1 MTRPRVAVVP
11 HTHWDREWYEPFQ
24 TFRVKLVETLD
35 HVLSL
40 LERDPG
46 YARFTLDG
54 QMAAIDDYLEL
65 RPNAK
70 ERIRKLVTSGR
81 LHIGPWY
88 VLMDEFLV
96 SGETIVRNLQKGIA
110 RASEFGGAMKVGYL
124 PDMFGHIAQMPQLLR
139 LADIEH
145 GVVWRGVPREVNKDA
160 FVWRSLDGSSVR
172 AQYLVTG
179 YGNGLRIPL
188 DPAKAKDFVEQELDR
203 MSSYLTDDLILM
215 NGSDHEP
222 PQPELAEIIE
232 AVNKEGGPELYVT
245 SIPEA
250 LQGRSTEGLPL
261 FHGELRSGA
270 RANLLMGVGSNH
282 VDVKQ
287 AACEAEKAL
296 EQRAEPAAA
305 LFQRTAWPRQ
315 ALDIAWH
322 FMILNAAH
330 DSACACSND
339 EVVHAVLE
347 RYYEARQ
354 IADALANR
362 ALIALARAQSQAG
375 TCIVNLASN
384 ARGGIVKLTLPG
396 DEAPEGTQLVS
407 SSLSLPAEMTLEK
420 SALQSVLS
428 LLEGDRIAND
438 AYVTAVDI
446 ARSSQDNESLAT
458 PETAEGRPQDRKE
471 PRNTESRIAL
481 DISVHIGSQ
490 PEPGFSVDRAKQE
503 VATALESLSPGSQ
516 VKVRMV
522 QAKHVTVL
530 AKVNSVPGYGWRTL
544 DTLTKSA
551 TGPIGLSVAEHPV
564 QVDSSNQTMSNG
576 LVEVGFDGESG
587 TFSLNGIRGFGQI
600 LEGGDLGDTYNYSPP
615 RLDEIVSAP
624 LDSSFEITERGPL
637 RARARIVSKYQWPTK
652 ANEAKGTREG
662 RHIVELVTKLEI
674 RADSPVVLVSVSFDN
689 ACKDHR
695 VRFLAPLPEPAV
707 SSEAECAFATV
718 RRGLSAQGGPHEYP
732 LPTFPSRRFVRAGGL
747 TVVHQGLLEY
757 ELVEKER
764 ALVGDISPIEKADSI
779 AVTLVRSTGMLSR
792 VGMFT
797 RPLPAGPLLKTPD
810 AQVQGFRDFHLALCL
825 ESMDP
830 YAVVREAF
838 LPLETLPT
846 PGGGYLES
854 EGCALAIDGCEVSAL
869 RREGGLLEV
878 RVFNPWG
885 KSSTVSLPGRK
896 GFFVNLLGAPGE
908 RFEEGFELR
917 PYQIATLRIE
927 DP

>member
-11 HTHWDREWYEPFQ
+11 HTHWDREWYDPFQ
-24 TFRVKLVETLD
+24 TFRVRLVETLD
-35 HVLSL
+35 QVLSL

-54 QMAAIDDYLEL
+54 QMAAVDDYLEL

-145 GVVWRGVPREVNKDA
+145 AVVWRGVPYEVDKDA
-160 FVWRSLDGSSVR
+160 FVWRSLDGSWVR
-172 AQYLVTG
+172 AQYLATG
-179 YGNGLRIPL
+179 YGNGLRIPV
-188 DPAKAKDFVEQELDR
+188 DPVKAKDFVEDELAR
-203 MSSYLTDDLILM
+203 MSSYLTDDLLFM

-222 PQPELAEIIE
+222 PQPELAEIVE
-232 AVNKEGGPELYVT
+232 AVNEEGGPELYVT
-245 SIPEA
+245 SVPEA
-250 LQGRSTEGLPL
+250 LLERSTEGLPL

-270 RANLLMGVGSNH
+270 RANLLMGVASNH

-287 AACEAEKAL
+287 AACQAEKAL

-354 IADALANR
+354 IADSLANR
-362 ALIALARAQSQAG
+362 ALMALARAQSQAG
-375 TCIVNLASN
+375 TCVVNLASN
-384 ARGGIVKLTLPG
+384 TRSGIVKLTLPG
-396 DEAPEGTQLVS
+396 EKAPEGTQLVS
-407 SSLSLPAEMTLEK
+407 SSLSLPAEMALEK

-446 ARSSQDNESLAT
+446 VKFNQDSGPGDGTGSQPSNDRR
-458 PETAEGRPQDRKE
+458 PEDGD
-471 PRNTESRIAL
+471 PRIEME
-481 DISVHIGSQ
+481 ISVHIGSQ

-503 VATALESLSPGSQ
+503 VAAALESLSAGSQ

-530 AKVNSVPGYGWRTL
+530 AKVSAVPGYGWRTL
-544 DTLTKSA
+544 DTLSESPPA
-551 TGPIGLSVAEHPV
+551 LVGLSLAEHPV
-564 QVDSSNQTMSNG
+564 EVDPSNQTISNG
-576 LVEVGFDGESG
+576 LVQLGFDAESG
-587 TFSLNGIRGFGQI
+587 TFSLNGIGGFGRI
-600 LEGGDLGDTYNYSPP
+600 VEGGDLGDTYNYSPP
-615 RLDEIVSAP
+615 RVDQIVSSP
-624 LDSSFEITERGPL
+624 LECSFEITERGPL
-637 RARARIVSKYQWPTK
+637 RARARIVSKYEWPAQ
-652 ANEAKGTREG
+652 ANEANGIREG
-662 RHIVELVTKLEI
+662 KEIVEVVTKLEL
-674 RADSPVVLVSVSFDN
+674 RADSPVVLVTVSFDN
-689 ACKDHR
+689 SCKDHR

-747 TVVHQGLLEY
+747 TVAHQGLLEY

-764 ALVGDISPIEKADSI
+764 ALRGDISPIERADSV
-779 AVTLVRSTGMLSR
+779 AVTLLRSTGMLSR
-792 VGMFT
+792 VGMVT
-797 RPLPAGPLLKTPD
+797 RPLPAGPLLKTPG
-810 AQVQGFRDFHLALCL
+810 AQVQGPREFQLALCL
-825 ESMDP
+825 EPMDP
-830 YAVVREAF
+830 YEVVREAF
-838 LPLETLPT
+838 LPLEAMPAA
-846 PGGGYLES
+846 GSGYLEK
-854 EGCALAIDGCEVSAL
+854 EGSALVIDGCEVSAIK
-869 RREGGLLEV
+869 REGGLLEL
-878 RVFNPWG
+878 RLFNPWG
-885 KSSTVSLPGRK
+885 KSTKVSIPGRK

-908 RFEEGFELR
+908 RFKEGFELS

-927 DP
+927 DS

>member
-1 MTRPRVAVVP
+1 
-11 HTHWDREWYEPFQ
+11 
-24 TFRVKLVETLD
+24 
-35 HVLSL
+35 VLSL

-54 QMAAIDDYLEL
+54 QMAAVDDYLEL

-110 RASEFGGAMKVGYL
+110 RAAEFGGAMKVGYL

-139 LADIEH
+139 LANIEH
-145 GVVWRGVPREVNKDA
+145 AVVWRGVPHEVNKDA

-179 YGNGLRIPL
+179 YGNGLRIPV

-203 MSSYLTDDLILM
+203 MSSYLTHDLLLM

-222 PQPELAEIIE
+222 PQPELAEIVE

-270 RANLLMGVGSNH
+270 RANLLMGVASNH

-287 AACEAEKAL
+287 AACEAERAL

-354 IADALANR
+354 IADSLANR
-362 ALIALARAQSQAG
+362 ALMALARAQSQAG
-375 TCIVNLASN
+375 TCVVNLASTT
-384 ARGGIVKLTLPG
+384 RGGVVKLTLPG
-396 DEAPEGTQLVS
+396 DKAPEGTQFVS
-407 SSLSLPAEMTLEK
+407 SSLSLPAEMTLER

-446 ARSSQDNESLAT
+446 TKTSQDNGSDK
-458 PETAEGRPQDRKE
+458 TAEQRPATRKDSQS
-471 PRNTESRIAL
+471 TESEIGL
-481 DISVHIGSQ
+481 EISVHIGSQ

-503 VATALESLSPGSQ
+503 VAAALESLSPGIQ

-522 QAKHVTVL
+522 QARHVTVL
-530 AKVNSVPGYGWRTL
+530 AKVNAVPGYGWRTL
-544 DTLTKSA
+544 DTLSESA
-551 TGPIGLSVAEHPV
+551 QGPIGLSVAEHPV
-564 QVDSSNQTMSNG
+564 EVGPSDQTLGNG
-576 LVEVGFDGESG
+576 LIELGFDGESG

-600 LEGGDLGDTYNYSPP
+600 VEGGDLGDTYNYSPP
-615 RLDEIVSAP
+615 RMDKIISSP
-624 LDSSFEITERGPL
+624 LESSFEITERGPL
-637 RARARIVSKYQWPTK
+637 RARARIVSKYEWPTR
-652 ANEAKGTREG
+652 ADETQGTREG
-662 RHIVELVTKLEI
+662 KEIVELVTRLEI
-674 RADSPVVLVSVSFDN
+674 RADSPVVLVTVSFDN
-689 ACKDHR
+689 SCKDHR
-695 VRFLAPLPEPAV
+695 VRFLAPLPEPALF
-707 SSEAECAFATV
+707 SEAECAFATV

-747 TVVHQGLLEY
+747 TIAHQGLLEY

-764 ALVGDISPIEKADSI
+764 ALSGDISPIERADAI

-792 VGMFT
+792 VGMIT
-797 RPLPAGPLLKTPD
+797 RPLPAGPLLKTPG

-825 ESMDP
+825 ASVNP
-830 YAVVREAF
+830 YEMVREAF
-838 LPLETLPT
+838 LPLEALPT
-846 PGGGYLES
+846 AGLGYLGK
-854 EGCALAIDGCEVSAL
+854 EGSALSIDGCEVSAL

-878 RVFNPWG
+878 RIFNPWG
-885 KSSTVSLPGRK
+885 KSATVSLPGQK

-908 RFEEGFELR
+908 RFEDSFELG

-927 DP
+927 DS